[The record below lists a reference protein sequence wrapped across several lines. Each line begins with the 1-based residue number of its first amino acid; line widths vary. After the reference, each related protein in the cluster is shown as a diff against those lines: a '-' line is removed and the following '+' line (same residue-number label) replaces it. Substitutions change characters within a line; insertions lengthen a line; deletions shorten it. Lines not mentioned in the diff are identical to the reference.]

1 MTNDEHEFQ
10 KKLAIYQIAATAGAT
25 LGSILVA
32 LGISLIV
39 FSSGL
44 SLEAVGQ
51 EEAKSQFFRV
61 ISGGYLYQ
69 GFLSFFVGL
78 GILLSSVITIS
89 KSIKQL
95 K

>member
-1 MTNDEHEFQ
+1 MTDDKEFQ

-32 LGISLIV
+32 MGISLIV

-44 SLEAVGQ
+44 SLEAIGDD
-51 EEAKSQFFRV
+51 EAKSQFYRI
-61 ISGGYLYQ
+61 ISGGYLNQ
-69 GFLSFFVGL
+69 GLLSFFAGL
-78 GILLSSVITIS
+78 VILLGSLITIS